1 MQKEGGNEM
10 FYPIILANNP
20 FTAVGDFIQQVI
32 NNLASIA
39 PIIAVAGLIIAGI
52 CRAFGRQGREM
63 GKGIAIWTIV
73 GIVLVLGSNAVITW
87 IKDTIRF

>member
-52 CRAFGRQGREM
+52 CCAFGRQGREM

-73 GIVLVLGSNAVITW
+73 GIVIVLGANAIITW
-87 IKDTIRF
+87 IQNTVRF